1 MEIKKSKKA
10 ELESWRTIFFLTGII
25 ISLSLLLT
33 AFEWKSHPSKFS
45 GIMTGGTTIDEDFVI
60 NTKRRKPKPKKPVA
74 VIIDV
79 IKVVDNNTKLNLPDE
94 IIVPEGW
101 DDDLLPLDSMEMSD
115 ETEGTEPFFPFPQN
129 PAKFPQDIH
138 KYLRENTHYPVEA
151 REIGSQGTVY
161 LKFEISSKGKVRNV
175 EIVRG
180 VDPILDRE
188 AIRVIESMPD
198 WKPARQGDKP
208 VATSTGISIKFT
220 LNN

>member
-10 ELESWRTIFFLTGII
+10 ELESWRSIFFLIGII

-45 GIMTGGTTIDEDFVI
+45 GIMTGSTIIDDDFVI

-79 IKVVDNNTKLNLPDE
+79 IKVVDNNTKIELPDDL
-94 IIVPEGW
+94 IVPEGW
-101 DDDLLPLDSMEMSD
+101 DDDLPLDSMEMKC
-115 ETEGTEPFFPFPQN
+115 EVEGVEPFFPFPQN
-129 PAKFPQDIH
+129 PAEFPQDIH
-138 KYLRENTHYPVEA
+138 EYLLKNTHYPVEA

-180 VDPILDRE
+180 VDPIIDRE
-188 AIRVIESMPD
+188 AIRVIESMPN

-220 LNN
+220 LVN